1 MELFEI
7 PSEEEFLEF
16 VEDIGEVAPVVLSDK
31 QLISLV
37 ATILGNYIQD
47 DVDRLAQIVQHAAN
61 LVIDVQAN
69 HYLDLAVG
77 PEDGVH

>member
-1 MELFEI
+1 MIRETT
-7 PSEEEFLEF
+7 SDEEFLEF
-16 VEDIGEVAPVVLSDK
+16 VETIGDYAPMTLSDR
-31 QLISLV
+31 QLVGLV
-37 ATILGNYIQD
+37 ATILGNYVQD
-47 DVDRLAQIVQHAAN
+47 DVDRLGLIVQQAAN

>member
-1 MELFEI
+1 MYSE
-7 PSEEEFLEF
+7 PASEEEFLDF
-16 VEDIGEVAPVVLSDK
+16 VEEIGEHAPMILTDH

-37 ATILGNYIQD
+37 ATILGNYVRD